1 MTISD
6 TQEFHNK
13 KLDHFEEYFNEE
25 DRTISLIMVFDDGS
39 KLELKPYIDKDAKF
53 DTNKN
58 DLRFSYNK
66 L

>member
-1 MTISD
+1 
-6 TQEFHNK
+6 
-13 KLDHFEEYFNEE
+13 
-25 DRTISLIMVFDDGS
+25 MVFDDDS